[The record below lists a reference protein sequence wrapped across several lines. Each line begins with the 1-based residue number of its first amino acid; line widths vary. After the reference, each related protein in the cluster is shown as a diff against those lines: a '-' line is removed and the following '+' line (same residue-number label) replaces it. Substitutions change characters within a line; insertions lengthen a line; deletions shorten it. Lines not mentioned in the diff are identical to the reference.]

1 MPTIEEIKETKNR
14 VIDDLMDV
22 YNQGQMYPERKLEL
36 VKILQEEIRQ
46 HEQINKD

>member
-1 MPTIEEIKETKNR
+1 MPTIKEMKDTKNQ
-14 VIDDLMDV
+14 VIDDLISV

-46 HEQINKD
+46 HEKANKD